1 MQFTAERG
9 RQVRRAV
16 VLIGVARCGLPALPA
31 VPAALAAM
39 RGWATQQGI
48 PNDLV
53 VELSDEDGS
62 PVKVA
67 DVFDAVSGLTA
78 RLTVEQLVIFFCGHG
93 VYNDGT
99 DLWLL
104 SGAPGS
110 SHEAVNVAKTVR
122 LATRGT
128 VPYVVLV
135 ADACRSA
142 TTTVQL
148 SELTGAAV
156 FPNPDAAGR
165 QNEVDHLAACRL
177 EDVATQ
183 IASPDDPTRYHPLYS
198 EVLAEV
204 LEGVH
209 SEILETETRPEGSFA
224 VVRAHALRRAL
235 PGLVAL
241 RIDELGKSATVSQVP
256 VATVTSD
263 PSRWVARLP
272 LPAGAEPR
280 RGVDSEWMGALP
292 EIPDPALA
300 AAAEASER
308 LVTGWCG
315 DLGDQFLDRPSTG
328 VGIVG
333 VVGAEP
339 VRAYSPAGPAELA
352 GARVFIPLDGRRAA
366 PVLLEVEGGRC
377 AVVPVLAGEVG
388 LVTFEEGRLVDE
400 RYVSVEEAVVRA
412 EIRAERSRVAAAT
425 RFGLAWWEYLPPG
438 ELVDR
443 RPDVGLAVYL
453 AYALDVVGD
462 EHTLLRMLPSDLNEP
477 VAYDLAMLTDTL
489 PDRRTLTP
497 WPMLTRGWALL
508 GPDGLVPRPDVP
520 PRVASPWTLFAGGF
534 EHLRDHLDALE

>member
-1 MQFTAERG
+1 ME
-9 RQVRRAV
+9 RAV

-39 RGWATQQGI
+39 RSWATRQGI

-53 VELSDEDGS
+53 VELSDGDGN

-67 DVFDAVSGLTA
+67 DVFDAVSGLAA
-78 RLTVEQLVIFFCGHG
+78 RLTVEQLVVFFCGHG

-110 SHEAVNVAKTVR
+110 SSEAVNVAKTVR

-128 VPYVVLV
+128 ISYVGLV

-156 FPNPDAAGR
+156 FPNPPAAGR
-165 QNEVDHLAACRL
+165 LNEVDQLAACRL

-183 IASPDDPTRYHPLYS
+183 IASPDDPTQFHPLYS
-198 EVLAEV
+198 EVLAEA
-204 LEGVH
+204 LEGVYT
-209 SEILETETRPEGSFA
+209 EILETETEGSFA

-241 RIDELGKSATVSQVP
+241 RIDELGKSATVNQVP

-292 EIPDPALA
+292 QVPDPAA
-300 AAAEASER
+300 AAAAGASER
-308 LVTGWCG
+308 LMQGWG
-315 DLGDQFLDRPSTG
+315 DDLFHEHLDFPSAA
-328 VGIVG
+328 GIVI

-339 VRAYSPAGPAELA
+339 LRAYSPAGPAELA
-352 GARVFIPLDGRRAA
+352 DGRVVIPLDGRTAA

-377 AVVPVLAGEVG
+377 AVVPVLTGETGV
-388 LVTFEEGRLVDE
+388 LTFEGGRLVDV
-400 RYVSVEEAVVRA
+400 RYAPVGGAAVRD

-425 RFGLAWWEYLPPG
+425 MFGLSWGEGLPPG

-443 RPDVGLAVYL
+443 RPDLGLAVYL
-453 AYALDVVGD
+453 AHALDEVGD
-462 EHTLLRMLPSDLNEP
+462 EHALLRLLPSDPDEP

-508 GPDGLVPRPDVP
+508 GPDGLAPRRDVP

-534 EHLRDHLDALE
+534 ERLRDHLDVLD